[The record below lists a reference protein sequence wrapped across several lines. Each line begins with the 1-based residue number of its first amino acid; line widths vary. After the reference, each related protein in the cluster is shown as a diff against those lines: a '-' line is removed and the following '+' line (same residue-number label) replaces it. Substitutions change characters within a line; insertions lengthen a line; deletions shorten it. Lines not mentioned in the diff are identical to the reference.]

1 MTAKPLKYRTA
12 GAQSGFSLVEL
23 LVGLVIG
30 LLVSMIVMQV
40 FATYE
45 GQKRSTS
52 GSADAQTNGGIALF
66 NLQRDVQM
74 AGYGLPLPM
83 ADPENSVLK
92 CNPLPEYDPDNNPG
106 TDNSIKLFPIEII
119 DGANDTSDTVIV
131 RYSRTAI
138 ASSPVKIINNAPI
151 NDIVVENNLGCHD
164 GDVVV
169 INQGSACRMTLV
181 ATQGVHGYGYR
192 GGTGDNIHIGLIPTT
207 PTGAPLDN
215 GAKLTC
221 MGDWQEYRYEITDN
235 ELRRNGEPIVAEVV
249 AMQAQYGV
257 ANNAD
262 SNHVDQWVNATA
274 PWNAPATAAM
284 RNRIKAVR
292 VVVVARNGLREKEVV
307 SNLCV
312 TAKGT
317 SNNGPCAWDD
327 TDYDASPKIDLSKV
341 DAEWQ
346 HYRYRA
352 FETIIPLRNMLWS
365 REALTP

>member
-1 MTAKPLKYRTA
+1 MATRPLKDRA
-12 GAQSGFSLVEL
+12 AGFSLVEI

-74 AGYGLPLPM
+74 AGYGMPLPM

-92 CNPLPEYDPDNNPG
+92 CNPLPEYDPDANPG

-119 DGANDTSDTVIV
+119 DGVSDASDTLVV
-131 RYSRTAI
+131 RYSQTAI
-138 ASSPVKIINNAPI
+138 AASPVKIIASAPL
-151 NDIVVENNLGCHD
+151 NDLVVENNLGCHD
-164 GDVVV
+164 GDVAV
-169 INQGSACRMTLV
+169 INQGASCLMTLV
-181 ATQGVHGYGYR
+181 GSQGVHGYGYR
-192 GGTGDNIHIGLIPTT
+192 GSTGDNIHIGLIPGT
-207 PTGAPLDN
+207 PVGAPLSN

-221 MGDWQEYRYEITDN
+221 MGDWQEYRYQIVDN
-235 ELRRNGEPIVAEVV
+235 QLERNGEPIVAEVV
-249 AMQAQYGV
+249 AMQAQYGI
-257 ANNAD
+257 ANSAD
-262 SNHVDQWVNATA
+262 SNHVDQWVDAVA
-274 PWNAPATAAM
+274 PWDAPSVAQ

-292 VVVVARNGLREKEVV
+292 VVVVARNGLREKDVV
-307 SNLCV
+307 TNLCT

-317 SNNGPCAWDD
+317 NNNGPCAWDD
-327 TDYDASPKIDLSKV
+327 TEYDPAPKIDLSKV
-341 DAEWQ
+341 DADWQ